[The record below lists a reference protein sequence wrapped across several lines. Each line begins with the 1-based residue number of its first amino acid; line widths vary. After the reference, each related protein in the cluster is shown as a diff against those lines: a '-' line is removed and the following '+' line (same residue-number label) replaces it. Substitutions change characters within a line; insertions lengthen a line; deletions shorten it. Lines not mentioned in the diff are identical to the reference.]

1 MAMPITADIE
11 HPKDMDTTRNGVET
25 VLREQVTTLQ
35 RSAER
40 LSESTDSE
48 AVHELRGAARRLRSA
63 LKLYESSFPKR
74 LQRRSSKA
82 LKRLARVPD
91 SLRTWDSHHD
101 LLLRLYE
108 SAGGEAEKAALEHV
122 LEHVDEQRAT
132 RRDEL
137 LDELEDLDLPRLTAT
152 LERLTKKQTRKSKG
166 AKRRLREA
174 SKVFEKLVSAV
185 GELPEQN
192 QESSLEDSQ
201 RARGALRRLRHALE
215 VSESSVEGLSEIA
228 KPVKELEQLLG
239 DGLDRSRTLL
249 LLEERRAQ
257 LAGGG
262 RSVLSDGLSSTIE
275 RLTQERRGLADRFGK
290 RAKSFDREKLAGEV
304 QRALGVEPEALA

>member
-1 MAMPITADIE
+1 MAMPSTIDVEQPEDAE
-11 HPKDMDTTRNGVET
+11 TTVNGVES

-40 LSESTDSE
+40 LSESSDAE

-91 SLRTWDSHHD
+91 SLRTWDSHHE
-101 LLLRLYE
+101 LLIRLYE
-108 SAGGEAEKAALEHV
+108 SATDALEKAALEHV
-122 LEHVDEQRAT
+122 LEQVDEQRAS

-152 LERLTKKQTRKSKG
+152 LERLTKSTRGGKG
-166 AKRRLREA
+166 GKRRLREA
-174 SKVFEKLVSAV
+174 SKVIEKLIAGV
-185 GELPEQN
+185 GELPDQPFD
-192 QESSLEDSQ
+192 SSVEDAQ
-201 RARGALRRLRHALE
+201 RARAALRRLRHALE
-215 VSESSVEGLSEIA
+215 VSEPSIEGLSPIA
-228 KPVKELEQLLG
+228 EPVKELEQLLG

-257 LAGGG
+257 LTSSE
-262 RSVLSDGLSSTIE
+262 RKLLTDGLSHTIDRLMQERAGLAERFE
-275 RLTQERRGLADRFGK
+275 RLIR
-290 RAKSFDREKLAGEV
+290 SFDGKKLAADV
-304 QRALGVEPEALA
+304 RTALGLEPEALD